1 MLMRLLPCEGAL
13 PARLRFVLTSLDQGA
28 YMSGTD
34 KNGKLLRK
42 DERKPKKSQPKPAD
56 DDDHEDGDIATPKRD
71 RYGEDDEPL

>member
-1 MLMRLLPCEGAL
+1 
-13 PARLRFVLTSLDQGA
+13 
-28 YMSGTD
+28 MSGTD

-56 DDDHEDGDIATPKRD
+56 DDDREDGDIATPKRD